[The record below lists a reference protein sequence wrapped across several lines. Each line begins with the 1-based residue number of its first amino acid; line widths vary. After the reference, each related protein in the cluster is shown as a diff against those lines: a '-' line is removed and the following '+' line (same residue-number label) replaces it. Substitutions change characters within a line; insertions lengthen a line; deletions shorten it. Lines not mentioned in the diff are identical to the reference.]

1 MRVLVTGASGFLGS
15 HVAEL
20 FASEGHNVRTLLRK
34 SSSRKFLDF
43 PHEEAIGDITDAAS
57 LPAAVAGVDAV
68 IHCAGLIMARSEAEF
83 ASVNEHGT
91 TNLYRAIEAH
101 NPDVKRIVYI
111 SSIAAHGAS
120 KSGRPRPA
128 DAPPRPVTAYG
139 RSKLA
144 GELLARR
151 SSLGK
156 RTVTFRPPAIYGPR
170 DPALL
175 PFFQLAR
182 FRVIPMLAGGKNQIS
197 MVYATDIARA
207 IYLAATAE
215 ANIGGEIYGPEDG
228 AVHTWNDMIAAIE
241 KATGRK
247 MFKLPTPRI
256 FYDTVALGSEAFGAV
271 TRRPVIFTRDKV
283 REMAQNAWV
292 CSAADLERDLG
303 WKAEVGITEGA
314 RLTYNWYKEAGWL

>member
-15 HVAEL
+15 HIAEK
-20 FASEGHNVRTLLRK
+20 FAKEGHEVRTLLREA
-34 SSSRKFLDF
+34 SSRQFLQF
-43 PHEEAIGDITDAAS
+43 PHEEAIGDITDASS
-57 LPAAVAGVDAV
+57 LHSAVTGVDV
-68 IHCAGLIMARSEAEF
+68 VVHSAGLIMARSDAEF

-101 NPDVKRIVYI
+101 NPDIRRIVYI

-120 KSGRPRPA
+120 KSDRARPV

-156 RTVTFRPPAIYGPR
+156 RTVTFRPPAIYGPH

-182 FRVIPMLAGGKNQIS
+182 YRVIPMLAGGKNRVS
-197 MVYATDIARA
+197 MVYATDIAGA
-207 IYLAATAE
+207 VYVAATAE
-215 ANIGGEIYGPEDG
+215 ADIGARIYCPEDG
-228 AVHTWNDMIAAIE
+228 VVHTWLDMLSAVE
-241 KATGRK
+241 KATGKK

-256 FYDTVALGSEAFGAV
+256 FYDAVAMGSEAVGAV

-283 REMAQNAWV
+283 REMSQNAWI
-292 CSAADLERDLG
+292 CSAADLQRDLG

-314 RLTYNWYKEAGWL
+314 RLTYDWYKDAGWL

>member
-15 HVAEL
+15 HVAEH
-20 FASEGHNVRTLLRK
+20 FANEGHEVRTLLRK
-34 SSSRKFLDF
+34 ASSRKFLQF
-43 PHEEAIGDITDAAS
+43 PHEEAIGDITDASS

-68 IHCAGLIMARSEAEF
+68 VHCAGLIMARSEAEF

-101 NPDVKRIVYI
+101 SPDVKRIVYI
-111 SSIAAHGAS
+111 SSIAARGAG
-120 KSGRPRPA
+120 KSGRPRPV
-128 DAPPRPVTAYG
+128 DAPSRPITAYG

-151 SSLGK
+151 SPLGN

-182 FRVIPMLAGGKNQIS
+182 YRIIPMLAGGKNRLS
-197 MVYATDIARA
+197 MVYATDVARA
-207 IYLAATAE
+207 ICLAGTAE
-215 ANIGGEIYGPEDG
+215 ANIGGAIYGPEDG
-228 AVHTWNDMIAAIE
+228 AIHTWNDLIAAIE
-241 KATGRK
+241 RASGKT

-256 FYDTVALGSEAFGAV
+256 FYDAVAMGSEAVGAIM
-271 TRRPVIFTRDKV
+271 RRPVIFTRDKV

-292 CSAADLERDLG
+292 CSAADLQRGLG

-314 RLTYNWYKEAGWL
+314 RLTYGWYKEAGWL

>member
-15 HVAEL
+15 HVAEH
-20 FASEGHNVRTLLRK
+20 FANEGHEVRALLRK
-34 SSSRKFLDF
+34 TSSRKFLQF
-43 PHEEAIGDITDAAS
+43 RHEEAIGDITDASS
-57 LPAAVAGVDAV
+57 LPSAVAGVDV
-68 IHCAGLIMARSEAEF
+68 VVHSAGLIMARTEAEF

-91 TNLYRAIEAH
+91 TNLYRAIEAR
-101 NPDVKRIVYI
+101 NADVKRIIYI

-120 KSGRPRPA
+120 KSGRPRPV
-128 DAPPRPVTAYG
+128 DASPQPVTAYG

-182 FRVIPMLAGGKNQIS
+182 HRLIPMLAGGKNRVS
-197 MVYATDIARA
+197 MVYATDVARA
-207 IYLAATAE
+207 IYLAAAAE
-215 ANIGGEIYGPEDG
+215 ANIGEEIYCPEDG
-228 AVHTWNDMIAAIE
+228 VVHTWLDMLTAIE
-241 KATGRK
+241 KATGKK
-247 MFKLPTPRI
+247 MFKLPTPRF
-256 FYDTVALGSEAFGAV
+256 FYDAVAMGSEAFGAV

-283 REMAQNAWV
+283 REMAQHAWI
-292 CSAADLERDLG
+292 CSAADLQRDLG
-303 WKAEVGITEGA
+303 WKAEVGIAEGA
-314 RLTYNWYKEAGWL
+314 RLTYNWYKQADWL

>member
-20 FASEGHNVRTLLRK
+20 FASEGHDVRTLLRA
-34 SSSRKFLDF
+34 SSGRRFLQF
-43 PHEEAIGDITDAAS
+43 PYEEAIGDITDASS
-57 LPAAVAGVDAV
+57 LPAAVAGTDV
-68 IHCAGLIMARSEAEF
+68 IVHSAGLIMARNEAEF

-120 KSGRPRPA
+120 KSGRPRPV

-139 RSKLA
+139 RSKLN

-182 FRVIPMLAGGKNQIS
+182 YRVIPMLAGGKNRVS
-197 MVYATDIARA
+197 LVYATDIARA

-215 ANIGGEIYGPEDG
+215 ANIGGAIYGPEDG
-228 AVHTWNDMIAAIE
+228 AIHTWNDMIEAIE
-241 KATGRK
+241 KATGKK

-256 FYDTVALGSEAFGAV
+256 FYDTVALGSEAFGAI

-283 REMAQNAWV
+283 REMAQDAWV
-292 CSAADLERDLG
+292 CSAADLQRDLG
-303 WKAEVGITEGA
+303 WKGDVGISEGA

>member
-1 MRVLVTGASGFLGS
+1 
-15 HVAEL
+15 
-20 FASEGHNVRTLLRK
+20 
-34 SSSRKFLDF
+34 
-43 PHEEAIGDITDAAS
+43 
-57 LPAAVAGVDAV
+57 
-68 IHCAGLIMARSEAEF
+68 
-83 ASVNEHGT
+83 
-91 TNLYRAIEAH
+91 
-101 NPDVKRIVYI
+101 VKRIVYV

-120 KSGRPRPA
+120 KSGRPRPV

-156 RTVTFRPPAIYGPR
+156 RTVIFRPPAIYGPR

-182 FRVIPMLAGGKNQIS
+182 YRVIPMLAGGKNRVS

-215 ANIGGEIYGPEDG
+215 ANIGGEIYCPEDG
-228 AVHTWNDMIAAIE
+228 AVHTWLGMLAAIE
-241 KATGRK
+241 KASGKK
-247 MFKLPTPRI
+247 MIRLPTPRI
-256 FYDTVALGSEAFGAV
+256 FYDGAAIIAEAASAV
-271 TRRPVIFTRDKV
+271 SRRPVIFTRDKV
-283 REMAQNAWV
+283 REMAQHAWV
-292 CSAADLERDLG
+292 CSSAGLQKDLG

-314 RLTYNWYKEAGWL
+314 RLTYDWYKEAGWL